1 MKGKNPKPRRGDIVE
16 RVDFSK
22 MFGRVVG
29 FQNSRNVRVKWADE
43 KGTAIEKIIN
53 LALVERHPDFFDR
66 MFNPKPR
73 KSKKKLRKV
82 I

>member
-1 MKGKNPKPRRGDIVE
+1 MKKKKIPKPRRGDLVE

-43 KGTAIEKIIN
+43 KGVAIEKIKG

-66 MFNPKPR
+66 MFNPKP
-73 KSKKKLRKV
+73 KKKLKRV

>member
-1 MKGKNPKPRRGDIVE
+1 MKGKNPKPRRGDRVE

-43 KGTAIEKIIN
+43 KGVAIEKINN
-53 LALVERHPDFFDR
+53 LALVERHPSSFDR
-66 MFNPKPR
+66 ILNPKP
-73 KSKKKLRKV
+73 KKKLRKV